1 MVPARATPG
10 QRQWPESALVPLARA
25 FCCPMPNRQVAID
38 ALPKSDHFWMCWVE
52 HKSTPLRHH
61 ASLAAACIEADRLAT
76 KTGKRVFI
84 LERIGC
90 VIPEV
95 LKE

>member
-1 MVPARATPG
+1 
-10 QRQWPESALVPLARA
+10 
-25 FCCPMPNRQVAID
+25 MPNKQVSID
-38 ALPKSDHFWMCWVE
+38 ALPKHLHFWMCYVE
-52 HKSTPLRHH
+52 GRSAPDHHH

-76 KTGKRVFI
+76 VSGRRVFI

-95 LKE
+95 KKE